1 MSLDSYVTLG
11 NSGLRVS
18 PFCLGTMT
26 FGDDRGWG
34 SSPTEAH
41 SILASFLDRGG
52 NFIDTANLYTHGH
65 SEKIIGEYFVNH
77 SARRQSTVIST
88 KFFSNLHFS
97 DPNGGGA
104 GRKSIIAQLEH
115 SLRRLRTDYV
125 DIYWLHLWD
134 RFTPIE
140 ETMRTLDILVT
151 SGKVRYIGLS
161 DTPAWKVTQAQMIAQ
176 FRGWTPL
183 IALQMEYSLLQRTV
197 EGELIPAAKEL
208 GLGVTPFA
216 PLKGGLLSGK
226 YTRENV
232 AVKKSDRGAFAATP
246 TEKEFV
252 VLDQLKLIADEL
264 DTAVP
269 AVALAWVRS
278 RRGVSSTI
286 IGARRMDQ
294 LDANLAALGLTL
306 SPDQIAALDALTQPT
321 LNFPTDLLKSL
332 SLNLAHAGATVN
344 GEPSTRLASL
354 LPSSADE
361 VY

>member
-1 MSLDSYVTLG
+1 MSLDSYITLG

-34 SSPTEAH
+34 SSPSEAH

-52 NFIDTANLYTHGH
+52 NFIDTANLYTYGH
-65 SEKIIGEYFVNH
+65 SEKIIGDYF
-77 SARRQSTVIST
+77 ARNGAKRQSTVIST
-88 KFFSNLHFS
+88 KFFCNLRFN

-104 GRKSIIAQLEH
+104 GRKSIMTQLEH
-115 SLRRLRTDYV
+115 SLRRLQTEYV
-125 DIYWLHLWD
+125 DVYWLHLWD
-134 RFTPIE
+134 KFTPIE
-140 ETMRTLDILVT
+140 ETMRTLDDLVT

-161 DTPAWKVTQAQMIAQ
+161 DTPAWKLTQAQMIAQ

-183 IALQMEYSLLQRTV
+183 IALQIEYSLLQRTV

-208 GLGVTPFA
+208 GLGITPFA

-232 AVKKSDRGAFAATP
+232 ATKKSDRSAFAVTP

-252 VLDQLKLIADEL
+252 VLDQLKVIADEL
-264 DTAVP
+264 DTNVAT
-269 AVALAWVRS
+269 VALAWVRS
-278 RRGVSSTI
+278 RPGISSTI
-286 IGARRMDQ
+286 IGARRMGQ
-294 LDANLAALGLTL
+294 LDVNLAALDVIL
-306 SPDQIAALDALTQPT
+306 SADQIVSLDALTQPT
-321 LNFPTDLLKSL
+321 LNFPADLLRNL

-344 GEPSTRLASL
+344 GEPSARLASL
-354 LPSSADE
+354 LPASADE